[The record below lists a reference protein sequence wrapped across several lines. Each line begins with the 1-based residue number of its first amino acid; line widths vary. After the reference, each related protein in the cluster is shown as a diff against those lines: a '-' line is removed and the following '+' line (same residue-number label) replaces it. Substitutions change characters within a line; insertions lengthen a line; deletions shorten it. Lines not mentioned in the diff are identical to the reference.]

1 MPTQRW
7 HLLYGRD
14 MSEDQII
21 VALGIYA
28 GSLYYTWKKAYEH
41 GLDDGYDEGYNVAC
55 YDVAHGNI
63 TVSLK
68 PPREDS

>member
-1 MPTQRW
+1 
-7 HLLYGRD
+7 

-21 VALGIYA
+21 VTLALFA
-28 GSLYYTWKKAYEH
+28 GALYYTWRESYRKGFE
-41 GLDDGYDEGYNVAC
+41 DGHDEGYNVAC

-68 PPREDS
+68 PPRED